1 MLQHALPKVAVV
13 WLLGRYVPGGAAPA
27 VRATP
32 SAVLL
37 LCCSLRCLRSL
48 SCDPTLPSGRYPFRE
63 ALRAQ
68 CAARPAQCRYVERV
82 TEERGV
88 LGSAA
93 GAFVKGLAVY
103 DRAWFCLQPHGDT
116 PTRQAWCGRL
126 LLSNHPCVSRTPFS
140 RRPMACL
147 PGV

>member
-1 MLQHALPKVAVV
+1 MCCTANAV
-13 WLLGRYVPGGAAPA
+13 PE
-27 VRATP
+27 ATCCLWR
-32 SAVLL
+32 SGL
-37 LCCSLRCLRSL
+37 CSLSY
-48 SCDPTLPSGRYPFRE
+48 DPTLSSGRYPFRE

-68 CAARPAQCRYVERV
+68 CAARPAQCRYMERV

-116 PTRQAWCGRL
+116 PTRQAWCGCPPPLQFPMHSRV
-126 LLSNHPCVSRTPFS
+126 LSAAAQWHDPAAGLIWLSC
-140 RRPMACL
+140 
-147 PGV
+147 